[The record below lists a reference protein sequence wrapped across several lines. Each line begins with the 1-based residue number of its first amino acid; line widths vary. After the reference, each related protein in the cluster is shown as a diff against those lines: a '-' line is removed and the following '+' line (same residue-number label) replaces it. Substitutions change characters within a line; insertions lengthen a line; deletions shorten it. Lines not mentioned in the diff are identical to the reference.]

1 MAIRV
6 IYENSNGHSVE
17 FSKKTGIYLV
27 QIDGLSSNDIDVS
40 SAQSTGQIGASLTGQ
55 KVKPKSPTFE
65 GRYRYDPTVRRKLLD
80 TILPTV
86 SARIRYIDDEAGID
100 VYLEGVPTQT
110 PDISTNP
117 LWQSFQFTMFC
128 PFPYWRGMDGGYF
141 NFVSYEAKF
150 KFPYT
155 FSSTVQWKISEK
167 IINQL
172 STIVNTGSVP
182 IGFVAHFVAKDTV
195 VGPELLKVITQEVLK
210 FSTLTMQIDDELV
223 VSTIPNECYCYLIRD
238 GKEINVFP
246 DMDFDASFF
255 QLDIGE
261 NPLRFDADSG
271 LNNLELSLEYDITYA
286 GV

>member
-65 GRYRYDPTVRRKLLD
+65 GRYRYDPTIRRKLLD

-86 SARIRYIDDEAGID
+86 SARIRYIDDETGID
-100 VYLEGVPTQT
+100 VYLEVVPTQT

-128 PFPYWRGMDGGYF
+128 AFPYWRGIDGGYF
-141 NFVSYEAKF
+141 NFVSYESKF

-172 STIVNTGSVP
+172 STIVNSGSVP
-182 IGFVAHFVAKDTV
+182 IGFVARFIAKDTV
-195 VGPELLKVITQEVLK
+195 SGPELLKVTTQEVIK
-210 FSTLTMQIDDELV
+210 FSTLTMEIDDELV
-223 VSTIPNECYCYLIRD
+223 VSTIDNDCYCYLIRD
-238 GKEINVFP
+238 GEEINVFP

-271 LNNLELSLEYDITYA
+271 LSNLELSLEYAITYA